1 MVLQLYSE
9 DSLLSRDPVLK
20 LLTEK
25 EDITSYANNQGGVV
39 DSTHTVS
46 LEQHIVC
53 VTSAL
58 HLVYEVRY
66 HITFNYTY

>member
-1 MVLQLYSE
+1 MILQVYSE

-25 EDITSYANNQGGVV
+25 EDITGYASSQGGVV

-66 HITFNYTY
+66 HITFN

>member
-1 MVLQLYSE
+1 MVLQVYSE

-25 EDITSYANNQGGVV
+25 QDITGYASSQGSVV
-39 DSTHTVS
+39 ISTHTVS

-66 HITFNYTY
+66 HITFN